1 MHPHD
6 LALPACSA
14 GDRKRLVPRPW
25 LIPESLGEVGQRRPV
40 GDMSGGEPE
49 DPPPKQCGAIEFIV
63 VRSEPGTSRVPAP
76 AGDPCPS
83 IDLDG
88 EQAVGPCEIE
98 APAPAEMPGEFVFGL
113 RLRESRR
120 PDQDQEPEF
129 KWRRCARGLGF
140 RECAGACAR
149 GSGSGH
155 VLTMRPPVH
164 PRGRGWSPD
173 WGNPGWERR
182 NGPPRPHHGRSGAG
196 RRVRRD
202 AGGCGRDDPRDGR

>member
-76 AGDPCPS
+76 AGHPCAS
-83 IDLDG
+83 VDLDS

-98 APAPAEMPGEFVFGL
+98 APATAEMIGEGVFRNGFL
-113 RLRESRR
+113 EAGR
-120 PDQDQEPEF
+120 PDQDQEP
-129 KWRRCARGLGF
+129 
-140 RECAGACAR
+140 
-149 GSGSGH
+149 
-155 VLTMRPPVH
+155 
-164 PRGRGWSPD
+164 
-173 WGNPGWERR
+173 
-182 NGPPRPHHGRSGAG
+182 
-196 RRVRRD
+196 
-202 AGGCGRDDPRDGR
+202 